1 VTLASER
8 RTKVLEQEPGAQ
20 IALRHQ
26 GTEGTTKQ
34 ILDGL
39 QVADVSAPVAP
50 PPFALLF
57 FAMVAYTCRVVV
69 EVIWM

>member
-1 VTLASER
+1 M
-8 RTKVLEQEPGAQ
+8 LEQERGAE
-20 IALRHQ
+20 IALCHEDA
-26 GTEGTTKQ
+26 EGTTEPTEQ
-34 ILDGL
+34 LLDGL